1 MENLDKIL
9 ESILFMAG
17 EPVAIVDIVGKLDV
31 TEKELKAA
39 ATTLKKRYSGES
51 GIVLNQFNNKL
62 QLSTN
67 SLYAEAVA
75 SVLNPIRERSLS
87 KATLETAAIIAYKQ
101 PITRLEIE
109 EIRGVGCDYAIS
121 ILLEHNL
128 IEVVGRKDA
137 VGRPVLFGTT
147 DEFLKRF
154 NISSISE
161 LPDYNALLEKVKIV
175 RANTDSLYNEYDV
188 PTDKIVREA
197 DGEALEEGG
206 ETAQEGGEA
215 KTNEPAAESASGV
228 GENTAENV
236 GVTNENAT
244 TNADGGNGTVATN
257 AGDKKSKTK
266 THKADATENEPA
278 AENNDVTAAEHEK
291 KETINAFNDIIKSVN
306 TNTTAKEID
315 LLDDINAD
323 DDDDEIV

>member
-17 EPVAIVDIVGKLDV
+17 EPVAMVDIVGKLDV

-39 ATTLKKRYSGES
+39 AATLKKRYSGES

-75 SVLNPIRERSLS
+75 SVLNPIRERNLS

-154 NISSISE
+154 NISSIGE

-175 RANTDSLYNEYDV
+175 RASTDSLYNEYDV

-197 DGEALEEGG
+197 DGEA
-206 ETAQEGGEA
+206 AQENMETN
-215 KTNEPAAESASGV
+215 TNESATDKAG
-228 GENTAENV
+228 
-236 GVTNENAT
+236 NE
-244 TNADGGNGTVATN
+244 
-257 AGDKKSKTK
+257 KTK
-266 THKADATENEPA
+266 TSKADTADNKLDV
-278 AENNDVTAAEHEK
+278 ENNDVTAAEHEK
-291 KETINAFNDIIKSVN
+291 KETMNAFNDIIKNVN
-306 TNTTAKEID
+306 TNTTAKEMD

>member
-17 EPVAIVDIVGKLDV
+17 EPVAMVDIVGKLDV

-39 ATTLKKRYSGES
+39 AATLKKRYCGES

-75 SVLNPIRERSLS
+75 SVLNPIRERNLS

-154 NISSISE
+154 NISSIGE

-175 RANTDSLYNEYDV
+175 RAGTDSLYNEYDV

-197 DGEALEEGG
+197 DGEA
-206 ETAQEGGEA
+206 A
-215 KTNEPAAESASGV
+215 KENGDGANEPATDNAS
-228 GENTAENV
+228 
-236 GVTNENAT
+236 
-244 TNADGGNGTVATN
+244 GGNGAITN

-266 THKADATENEPA
+266 THKADT
-278 AENNDVTAAEHEK
+278 AESDTIADNNDVTAAEHEK
-291 KETINAFNDIIKSVN
+291 KETINAFNDIIKNVN
-306 TNTTAKEID
+306 TNTTAKEMD

>member
-17 EPVAIVDIVGKLDV
+17 EPVAMVDIVGKLDV

-39 ATTLKKRYSGES
+39 ATTLKKRYCGES
-51 GIVLNQFNNKL
+51 GIILNQFNNKL

-75 SVLNPIRERSLS
+75 SVLNPIRERNLS

-154 NISSISE
+154 NISSIGE

-175 RANTDSLYNEYDV
+175 RASTDSLYNEYDV

-197 DGEALEEGG
+197 DGEATQENM
-206 ETAQEGGEA
+206 ETN
-215 KTNEPAAESASGV
+215 TNESATDKAG
-228 GENTAENV
+228 
-236 GVTNENAT
+236 NE
-244 TNADGGNGTVATN
+244 
-257 AGDKKSKTK
+257 KTK
-266 THKADATENEPA
+266 TSKADPA
-278 AENNDVTAAEHEK
+278 DNKPDVENNDVTAAEHEK
-291 KETINAFNDIIKSVN
+291 KETMNAFNDIIKNVN
-306 TNTTAKEID
+306 TNTTAKEMD

>member
-17 EPVAIVDIVGKLDV
+17 EPVAMVDIVGKLDV

-39 ATTLKKRYSGES
+39 ATTLKKRYCGES

-75 SVLNPIRERSLS
+75 SVLNPIRERNLS

-154 NISSISE
+154 NISSIGE

-175 RANTDSLYNEYDV
+175 RASTDSLYNEYDV

-197 DGEALEEGG
+197 DGEAAKENM
-206 ETAQEGGEA
+206 ETN
-215 KTNEPAAESASGV
+215 TNESA
-228 GENTAENV
+228 T
-236 GVTNENAT
+236 
-244 TNADGGNGTVATN
+244 DN
-257 AGDKKSKTK
+257 AGNEKTK
-266 THKADATENEPA
+266 TSKADTADNKPDV
-278 AENNDVTAAEHEK
+278 ENNGVTAAEHEK
-291 KETINAFNDIIKSVN
+291 KETMNALLKTSTLTQPPKRWICL
-306 TNTTAKEID
+306 TTLMLTMTTTK
-315 LLDDINAD
+315 
-323 DDDDEIV
+323 

>member
-1 MENLDKIL
+1 M
-9 ESILFMAG
+9 
-17 EPVAIVDIVGKLDV
+17 
-31 TEKELKAA
+31 
-39 ATTLKKRYSGES
+39 
-51 GIVLNQFNNKL
+51 
-62 QLSTN
+62 
-67 SLYAEAVA
+67 
-75 SVLNPIRERSLS
+75 LNPIRERNLS
-87 KATLETAAIIAYKQ
+87 KATLETVAIIAYKQ

-154 NISSISE
+154 NISSIGE

-175 RANTDSLYNEYDV
+175 RAGTDSLYNEYDV

-197 DGEALEEGG
+197 DGEA
-206 ETAQEGGEA
+206 A
-215 KTNEPAAESASGV
+215 KENGDGANEPA
-228 GENTAENV
+228 TD
-236 GVTNENAT
+236 NAG
-244 TNADGGNGTVATN
+244 GGNGAITN

-266 THKADATENEPA
+266 THKADTSESDTIAD
-278 AENNDVTAAEHEK
+278 NNDVTAAEHEK
-291 KETINAFNDIIKSVN
+291 KETINAFNDIIKNVN
-306 TNTTAKEID
+306 TNTTAKEMD

>member
-17 EPVAIVDIVGKLDV
+17 EPVAMVDIVGKLDV

-39 ATTLKKRYSGES
+39 AATLKKRYCGES

-75 SVLNPIRERSLS
+75 SVLNPIRERNLS

-154 NISSISE
+154 NISSIGE

-175 RANTDSLYNEYDV
+175 RAGTDSLYNEYDV

-197 DGEALEEGG
+197 DGEA
-206 ETAQEGGEA
+206 A
-215 KTNEPAAESASGV
+215 KENGDGANEPATDNAS
-228 GENTAENV
+228 
-236 GVTNENAT
+236 
-244 TNADGGNGTVATN
+244 GGNGAITN

-266 THKADATENEPA
+266 THKADTAESDTI
-278 AENNDVTAAEHEK
+278 AENNDVTSAEHEK
-291 KETINAFNDIIKSVN
+291 KETINAFNDIIKNVN
-306 TNTTAKEID
+306 TNTTAKEMD

-323 DDDDEIV
+323 DDDDDIV

>member
-17 EPVAIVDIVGKLDV
+17 EPVAMVDIVGKLDV

-39 ATTLKKRYSGES
+39 AATLKKRYCGES

-75 SVLNPIRERSLS
+75 SVLNPIRERNLS

-154 NISSISE
+154 NISSIGE

-175 RANTDSLYNEYDV
+175 RAGTDSLYNEYDV

-197 DGEALEEGG
+197 DGEA
-206 ETAQEGGEA
+206 A
-215 KTNEPAAESASGV
+215 KENGDGANEPATDNAS
-228 GENTAENV
+228 
-236 GVTNENAT
+236 
-244 TNADGGNGTVATN
+244 GGNGAITN

-266 THKADATENEPA
+266 THKADTSESDTIAD
-278 AENNDVTAAEHEK
+278 NNDVTAAEHEK
-291 KETINAFNDIIKSVN
+291 KETINAFNDIIKNAN
-306 TNTTAKEID
+306 TNTTAKEMD

>member
-17 EPVAIVDIVGKLDV
+17 EPVAMVDIVGKLDV

-39 ATTLKKRYSGES
+39 ATTLKKRYCGES
-51 GIVLNQFNNKL
+51 GIILNQFNNKL

-75 SVLNPIRERSLS
+75 SVLNPIRERNLS

-154 NISSISE
+154 NISSIGE

-175 RANTDSLYNEYDV
+175 RASTDSLYNEYDV

-197 DGEALEEGG
+197 DGEA
-206 ETAQEGGEA
+206 A
-215 KTNEPAAESASGV
+215 KENMEKNANESA
-228 GENTAENV
+228 T
-236 GVTNENAT
+236 
-244 TNADGGNGTVATN
+244 DN
-257 AGDKKSKTK
+257 AGNEKTK
-266 THKADATENEPA
+266 TSKADTADNKPDV
-278 AENNDVTAAEHEK
+278 ENNDVTAAEHEK
-291 KETINAFNDIIKSVN
+291 KETMNAFNDIIKNVN
-306 TNTTAKEID
+306 TNTTAKEMD

>member
-17 EPVAIVDIVGKLDV
+17 EPVAMVDIVGKLDV

-39 ATTLKKRYSGES
+39 ATTLKKRYCGES
-51 GIVLNQFNNKL
+51 GIILNQFNNKL

-75 SVLNPIRERSLS
+75 SVLNPIRERNLS

-154 NISSISE
+154 NISSIGE

-175 RANTDSLYNEYDV
+175 RASTDSLYNEYDV

-197 DGEALEEGG
+197 DGEAAKENM
-206 ETAQEGGEA
+206 ETN
-215 KTNEPAAESASGV
+215 TNESATDKAA
-228 GENTAENV
+228 
-236 GVTNENAT
+236 NE
-244 TNADGGNGTVATN
+244 
-257 AGDKKSKTK
+257 KTK
-266 THKADATENEPA
+266 TSKADTADNKPDV
-278 AENNDVTAAEHEK
+278 ENNDVTAAEHEK
-291 KETINAFNDIIKSVN
+291 KETMNAFNDIIKNVN
-306 TNTTAKEID
+306 TNTTAKEMD

-323 DDDDEIV
+323 DDDDDIV

>member
-17 EPVAIVDIVGKLDV
+17 EPVAMVDIVGKLDV

-39 ATTLKKRYSGES
+39 ATTLKKRYCGES
-51 GIVLNQFNNKL
+51 GIILNQFNNKL

-75 SVLNPIRERSLS
+75 SVLNPIRERNLS

-154 NISSISE
+154 NISSIGE

-175 RANTDSLYNEYDV
+175 RASTDSLYNEYDV

-197 DGEALEEGG
+197 DGEASQENM
-206 ETAQEGGEA
+206 ETN
-215 KTNEPAAESASGV
+215 TNESA
-228 GENTAENV
+228 T
-236 GVTNENAT
+236 
-244 TNADGGNGTVATN
+244 DN
-257 AGDKKSKTK
+257 AGNEKNKTS
-266 THKADATENEPA
+266 KADTADNKPDV
-278 AENNDVTAAEHEK
+278 ENNDVTAAEHEK
-291 KETINAFNDIIKSVN
+291 KETMNAFNDIIKNVN
-306 TNTTAKEID
+306 TNTTAKEMD

-323 DDDDEIV
+323 DDNDEIV

>member
-17 EPVAIVDIVGKLDV
+17 EPVAMVDIVGKLDV

-39 ATTLKKRYSGES
+39 ATTLKKRYCGES
-51 GIVLNQFNNKL
+51 GIILNQFNNKL

-67 SLYAEAVA
+67 SLYAEALA
-75 SVLNPIRERSLS
+75 SVLNPIRERNLS

-154 NISSISE
+154 NISSIGE

-175 RANTDSLYNEYDV
+175 RAGTDSLYNEYDV

-197 DGEALEEGG
+197 DGEAAKENM
-206 ETAQEGGEA
+206 ETN
-215 KTNEPAAESASGV
+215 TNESATDKAG
-228 GENTAENV
+228 
-236 GVTNENAT
+236 NE
-244 TNADGGNGTVATN
+244 
-257 AGDKKSKTK
+257 KTK
-266 THKADATENEPA
+266 TSKADTADNRPDV
-278 AENNDVTAAEHEK
+278 ENNDVTAAEHEK
-291 KETINAFNDIIKSVN
+291 KETMNAFNDIIKNVN
-306 TNTTAKEID
+306 TNATAKEMD

>member
-17 EPVAIVDIVGKLDV
+17 EPVAMVDIVGKLDV

-39 ATTLKKRYSGES
+39 AATLKKRYCGES

-75 SVLNPIRERSLS
+75 SVLNPIRERNLS

-154 NISSISE
+154 NISSIGE

-175 RANTDSLYNEYDV
+175 RAGTDSLYNEYDV

-197 DGEALEEGG
+197 DGEAAKENM
-206 ETAQEGGEA
+206 ETN
-215 KTNEPAAESASGV
+215 TNESATDKAG
-228 GENTAENV
+228 
-236 GVTNENAT
+236 NE
-244 TNADGGNGTVATN
+244 
-257 AGDKKSKTK
+257 KTK
-266 THKADATENEPA
+266 TSKADTADNKPDV
-278 AENNDVTAAEHEK
+278 ENNDVTAAEHEK
-291 KETINAFNDIIKSVN
+291 KETMNAFNDIIKNAN
-306 TNTTAKEID
+306 TNTTAKEMD

>member
-17 EPVAIVDIVGKLDV
+17 EPVAMVDIVGKLDV

-39 ATTLKKRYSGES
+39 ATTLKKRYCGES
-51 GIVLNQFNNKL
+51 GIILNQFNNKL

-75 SVLNPIRERSLS
+75 SVLNPIRERNLS

-154 NISSISE
+154 NISSIGE

-175 RANTDSLYNEYDV
+175 RAGTDSLYNEYDV

-197 DGEALEEGG
+197 DGEAAKENM
-206 ETAQEGGEA
+206 ETN
-215 KTNEPAAESASGV
+215 TNESAADKAG
-228 GENTAENV
+228 
-236 GVTNENAT
+236 NE
-244 TNADGGNGTVATN
+244 
-257 AGDKKSKTK
+257 KTK
-266 THKADATENEPA
+266 TSKADTADNRPDV
-278 AENNDVTAAEHEK
+278 ENNDVTAAEHEK
-291 KETINAFNDIIKSVN
+291 KETMNAFNDIIKNVN
-306 TNTTAKEID
+306 TNTTAKEMD

>member
-17 EPVAIVDIVGKLDV
+17 EPVAMVDIVGKLDV

-39 ATTLKKRYSGES
+39 AATLKKRYCGES

-75 SVLNPIRERSLS
+75 SVLNPIRERNLS

-154 NISSISE
+154 NISSIGE

-175 RANTDSLYNEYDV
+175 RAGTDSLYNEYDV

-197 DGEALEEGG
+197 DGEA
-206 ETAQEGGEA
+206 A
-215 KTNEPAAESASGV
+215 KENGDGANEPA
-228 GENTAENV
+228 TD
-236 GVTNENAT
+236 NAG
-244 TNADGGNGTVATN
+244 GGNGAITN

-266 THKADATENEPA
+266 THKADTAESDTI
-278 AENNDVTAAEHEK
+278 AENNDVTSAEHEK
-291 KETINAFNDIIKSVN
+291 KETINAFNDIIKNVN
-306 TNTTAKEID
+306 TNTTAKEMD

-323 DDDDEIV
+323 YDDDEIV

>member
-17 EPVAIVDIVGKLDV
+17 EPVAMVDIVGKLDV

-39 ATTLKKRYSGES
+39 AATLKKRYCGES

-75 SVLNPIRERSLS
+75 SVLNPIRERNLS

-154 NISSISE
+154 NISSIGE

-175 RANTDSLYNEYDV
+175 RAGTDSLYNEYDV

-197 DGEALEEGG
+197 DGEA
-206 ETAQEGGEA
+206 A
-215 KTNEPAAESASGV
+215 KENGDGANEPATDNAS
-228 GENTAENV
+228 
-236 GVTNENAT
+236 
-244 TNADGGNGTVATN
+244 GGNGAITN

-266 THKADATENEPA
+266 THKADTSESDTIAD
-278 AENNDVTAAEHEK
+278 NNDVTSAEHEK
-291 KETINAFNDIIKSVN
+291 KETINAFNDIIKNAN
-306 TNTTAKEID
+306 TNTTAKEMD

>member
-17 EPVAIVDIVGKLDV
+17 EPVAMVDIVGKLDV

-39 ATTLKKRYSGES
+39 ATTLKKRYCGES
-51 GIVLNQFNNKL
+51 GIVLNHFNNKL

-75 SVLNPIRERSLS
+75 SVLNPIRERNLS

-154 NISSISE
+154 NISSIGE

-175 RANTDSLYNEYDV
+175 RAGTDSLYNEYDV

-197 DGEALEEGG
+197 DGEAAKENM
-206 ETAQEGGEA
+206 ETN
-215 KTNEPAAESASGV
+215 TNESAADKAG
-228 GENTAENV
+228 
-236 GVTNENAT
+236 NE
-244 TNADGGNGTVATN
+244 
-257 AGDKKSKTK
+257 KTK
-266 THKADATENEPA
+266 TSKADTADNRPDV
-278 AENNDVTAAEHEK
+278 ENNDVTAAEHEK
-291 KETINAFNDIIKSVN
+291 KETMNAFNDIIKNVN
-306 TNTTAKEID
+306 TNTTAKEMD

>member
-17 EPVAIVDIVGKLDV
+17 EPVAMVDIVGKLDV

-39 ATTLKKRYSGES
+39 AATLKKRYCGES

-75 SVLNPIRERSLS
+75 SVLNPIRERNLS

-154 NISSISE
+154 NISSIGE

-175 RANTDSLYNEYDV
+175 RASTDSLYNEYDV

-197 DGEALEEGG
+197 DGEA
-206 ETAQEGGEA
+206 A
-215 KTNEPAAESASGV
+215 KENGDGANEPATDNAS
-228 GENTAENV
+228 
-236 GVTNENAT
+236 
-244 TNADGGNGTVATN
+244 GGNGAITN
-257 AGDKKSKTK
+257 AGEKKSKTK
-266 THKADATENEPA
+266 THKADTSESDTI
-278 AENNDVTAAEHEK
+278 AENNDVTSAEHEK
-291 KETINAFNDIIKSVN
+291 KETINAFNDIIKNAN
-306 TNTTAKEID
+306 TNTTAKEMD

>member
-17 EPVAIVDIVGKLDV
+17 EPVAMVDIVGKLDV

-39 ATTLKKRYSGES
+39 ATTLKKRYCGES

-67 SLYAEAVA
+67 SLYAEALA
-75 SVLNPIRERSLS
+75 SVLNPIRERNLS

-154 NISSISE
+154 NISSIGE

-175 RANTDSLYNEYDV
+175 RAGTDSLYNEYDV

-197 DGEALEEGG
+197 DGEAAKENM
-206 ETAQEGGEA
+206 ETN
-215 KTNEPAAESASGV
+215 TNESATDKAG
-228 GENTAENV
+228 
-236 GVTNENAT
+236 NE
-244 TNADGGNGTVATN
+244 
-257 AGDKKSKTK
+257 KTK
-266 THKADATENEPA
+266 TSKADTADNRPDV
-278 AENNDVTAAEHEK
+278 ENNDVTAAEHEK
-291 KETINAFNDIIKSVN
+291 KETMNAFNDIIKNVN
-306 TNTTAKEID
+306 TNATAKEMD

>member
-17 EPVAIVDIVGKLDV
+17 EPVAMVDIVGKLDV

-39 ATTLKKRYSGES
+39 ATTLKKRYCGES
-51 GIVLNQFNNKL
+51 GIILNQFNNKL

-75 SVLNPIRERSLS
+75 SVLNPIRERNLS

-154 NISSISE
+154 NISSIGE

-175 RANTDSLYNEYDV
+175 RAGTDSLYNEYDV

-197 DGEALEEGG
+197 DGEA
-206 ETAQEGGEA
+206 A
-215 KTNEPAAESASGV
+215 KENGDGANEPA
-228 GENTAENV
+228 TD
-236 GVTNENAT
+236 NAR
-244 TNADGGNGTVATN
+244 GGNGAITN

-266 THKADATENEPA
+266 THKADTAESDTI
-278 AENNDVTAAEHEK
+278 AENNDVTSAEHEK
-291 KETINAFNDIIKSVN
+291 KETINAFNDIIKNVN
-306 TNTTAKEID
+306 TNTTAKEMD

-323 DDDDEIV
+323 DDDDDIV

>member
-17 EPVAIVDIVGKLDV
+17 EPVAMVDIVGKLDV

-39 ATTLKKRYSGES
+39 AATLKKRYCGES

-75 SVLNPIRERSLS
+75 SVLNPIRERNLS

-154 NISSISE
+154 NISSIGE

-175 RANTDSLYNEYDV
+175 RAGTDSLYNEYDV

-197 DGEALEEGG
+197 DGEA
-206 ETAQEGGEA
+206 A
-215 KTNEPAAESASGV
+215 KENGDGANEPATDNAS
-228 GENTAENV
+228 
-236 GVTNENAT
+236 
-244 TNADGGNGTVATN
+244 GGNGAITN

-266 THKADATENEPA
+266 THKADTSESDTI
-278 AENNDVTAAEHEK
+278 AENNDVTSAEHEK
-291 KETINAFNDIIKSVN
+291 KETINAFNDIIKNVN
-306 TNTTAKEID
+306 TNTTAKEMD

>member
-17 EPVAIVDIVGKLDV
+17 EPVAMVDIVGKLDV

-39 ATTLKKRYSGES
+39 AATLKKRYSGES

-75 SVLNPIRERSLS
+75 SVLNPIRERNLS

-147 DEFLKRF
+147 DEFLKRC
-154 NISSISE
+154 NISSIGE

-175 RANTDSLYNEYDV
+175 RAGTDSLYNEYDV

-197 DGEALEEGG
+197 DGEA
-206 ETAQEGGEA
+206 A
-215 KTNEPAAESASGV
+215 KENGDGANEP
-228 GENTAENV
+228 
-236 GVTNENAT
+236 VTDNAG
-244 TNADGGNGTVATN
+244 GGNGEITN
-257 AGDKKSKTK
+257 AGEKKSKTK
-266 THKADATENEPA
+266 THKADT
-278 AENNDVTAAEHEK
+278 AESDTIADNNDVTAAEHEK
-291 KETINAFNDIIKSVN
+291 KETINAFNDIIKNVN
-306 TNTTAKEID
+306 TNTTAKDMD

>member
-17 EPVAIVDIVGKLDV
+17 EPVAMVDIVGKLDV

-39 ATTLKKRYSGES
+39 AATLKKRYCGES

-75 SVLNPIRERSLS
+75 SVLNPIRERNLS

-154 NISSISE
+154 NISSIGE

-175 RANTDSLYNEYDV
+175 RAGTDSLYNEYDV

-197 DGEALEEGG
+197 DGEA
-206 ETAQEGGEA
+206 A
-215 KTNEPAAESASGV
+215 KENGDGANEP
-228 GENTAENV
+228 
-236 GVTNENAT
+236 VTDNAG
-244 TNADGGNGTVATN
+244 GGNGAITN
-257 AGDKKSKTK
+257 AGEKKSKTK
-266 THKADATENEPA
+266 THKADTAESDTI
-278 AENNDVTAAEHEK
+278 AENNDVTSAEHEK
-291 KETINAFNDIIKSVN
+291 KETINAFNDIIKNVN
-306 TNTTAKEID
+306 TNTTAKEMD

-323 DDDDEIV
+323 DDDDDIV

>member
-17 EPVAIVDIVGKLDV
+17 EPVAMVDIVGKLDV

-39 ATTLKKRYSGES
+39 AATLKKRYCGES

-75 SVLNPIRERSLS
+75 SVLNPIRERNLS

-154 NISSISE
+154 NISSIGE

-175 RANTDSLYNEYDV
+175 RAGTDSLYNEYDV

-197 DGEALEEGG
+197 DGEA
-206 ETAQEGGEA
+206 A
-215 KTNEPAAESASGV
+215 KENGDGANEPATDNAS
-228 GENTAENV
+228 
-236 GVTNENAT
+236 
-244 TNADGGNGTVATN
+244 GGNGAITN

-266 THKADATENEPA
+266 THKADTAESDA
-278 AENNDVTAAEHEK
+278 IAENNDVTSAEHEK
-291 KETINAFNDIIKSVN
+291 KETINAFNDIIKNVN
-306 TNTTAKEID
+306 TNTTAKEMD

>member
-17 EPVAIVDIVGKLDV
+17 EPVAMVDIVGKLDV

-39 ATTLKKRYSGES
+39 AATLKKRYCGES

-75 SVLNPIRERSLS
+75 SVLNPIRERNLS

-154 NISSISE
+154 NISSIGE

-175 RANTDSLYNEYDV
+175 RAGTDSLYNEYDV

-197 DGEALEEGG
+197 DGEA
-206 ETAQEGGEA
+206 A
-215 KTNEPAAESASGV
+215 KENGDGANEPA
-228 GENTAENV
+228 TD
-236 GVTNENAT
+236 NAR
-244 TNADGGNGTVATN
+244 GGNGAITN
-257 AGDKKSKTK
+257 AGEKKSKTK
-266 THKADATENEPA
+266 THKADTSESDTI
-278 AENNDVTAAEHEK
+278 AENNDVTSAEHEK
-291 KETINAFNDIIKSVN
+291 KETINAFNDIIKNVN
-306 TNTTAKEID
+306 TNTTAKEMD

-323 DDDDEIV
+323 DDDDDIV

>member
-17 EPVAIVDIVGKLDV
+17 EPVAMVDIVGKLDV

-39 ATTLKKRYSGES
+39 VATLNKRYCGES

-75 SVLNPIRERSLS
+75 SVLNPIRERNLS

-154 NISSISE
+154 NISSIGE

-175 RANTDSLYNEYDV
+175 RAGTDSLYNEYDV

-197 DGEALEEGG
+197 DGEA
-206 ETAQEGGEA
+206 A
-215 KTNEPAAESASGV
+215 KENGDGANEPA
-228 GENTAENV
+228 TD
-236 GVTNENAT
+236 NAG
-244 TNADGGNGTVATN
+244 GGNGAITN

-266 THKADATENEPA
+266 THKADTSESDTI

-291 KETINAFNDIIKSVN
+291 KETMNAFNDIIKNVN
-306 TNTTAKEID
+306 TNTTAKEMD

-323 DDDDEIV
+323 DDDDDIV

>member
-75 SVLNPIRERSLS
+75 SVLNPIRERNLS

-175 RANTDSLYNEYDV
+175 RAGTDSLYNEYDV
-188 PTDKIVREA
+188 PTDKIVRETDGEVA
-197 DGEALEEGG
+197 QENGEALK
-206 ETAQEGGEA
+206 EGGEA
-215 KTNEPAAESASGV
+215 NAAESA
-228 GENTAENV
+228 NAT
-236 GVTNENAT
+236 ENA
-244 TNADGGNGTVATN
+244 DSKNGAVATN
-257 AGDKKSKTK
+257 AGDKKGKTK
-266 THKADATENEPA
+266 IHKANAAESEPA

-323 DDDDEIV
+323 EDDNEIV

>member
-17 EPVAIVDIVGKLDV
+17 EPVAMVDIVGKLDV

-39 ATTLKKRYSGES
+39 AATLKKRYCGES

-75 SVLNPIRERSLS
+75 SVLNPIRERNLS

-154 NISSISE
+154 NISSIGE

-175 RANTDSLYNEYDV
+175 RAGTDSLYNEYDV

-197 DGEALEEGG
+197 DGEA
-206 ETAQEGGEA
+206 A
-215 KTNEPAAESASGV
+215 KENGDGANEPA
-228 GENTAENV
+228 TD
-236 GVTNENAT
+236 NAG
-244 TNADGGNGTVATN
+244 GGNGAITN

-266 THKADATENEPA
+266 THKADTSESDTI
-278 AENNDVTAAEHEK
+278 AENNDGTSAEHEK
-291 KETINAFNDIIKSVN
+291 KETINAFNDIIKNVN
-306 TNTTAKEID
+306 TNTTAKEMD

>member
-17 EPVAIVDIVGKLDV
+17 EPVAMVDIVGKLDV

-39 ATTLKKRYSGES
+39 ATTLKKRYCGES

-75 SVLNPIRERSLS
+75 SVLNPIRERNLS

-154 NISSISE
+154 NISSIGE

-175 RANTDSLYNEYDV
+175 RAGTDSLYNEYDV

-197 DGEALEEGG
+197 DGEAAKENM
-206 ETAQEGGEA
+206 ETN
-215 KTNEPAAESASGV
+215 TNESA
-228 GENTAENV
+228 T
-236 GVTNENAT
+236 
-244 TNADGGNGTVATN
+244 DN
-257 AGDKKSKTK
+257 AGNEKTK
-266 THKADATENEPA
+266 TSKADTADNRPDV
-278 AENNDVTAAEHEK
+278 ENNDVTAAEHEK
-291 KETINAFNDIIKSVN
+291 KETMNAFNDIIKNVN
-306 TNTTAKEID
+306 TNTTAKEMD

>member
-17 EPVAIVDIVGKLDV
+17 EPVAMVDIVGKLDV

-39 ATTLKKRYSGES
+39 AATLKKRYCGES

-75 SVLNPIRERSLS
+75 SVLNPIRERNLS

-154 NISSISE
+154 NISSIGE

-175 RANTDSLYNEYDV
+175 RAGTDSLYNEYDV

-197 DGEALEEGG
+197 DGEA
-206 ETAQEGGEA
+206 A
-215 KTNEPAAESASGV
+215 KENGDGANEPATDNAS
-228 GENTAENV
+228 
-236 GVTNENAT
+236 
-244 TNADGGNGTVATN
+244 GGNGAITN
-257 AGDKKSKTK
+257 AGEKKSKTK
-266 THKADATENEPA
+266 THKADTSESDTIAD
-278 AENNDVTAAEHEK
+278 NNDVTSAEHEK
-291 KETINAFNDIIKSVN
+291 KETINAFNDIIKNVN
-306 TNTTAKEID
+306 TNTTAKEMD
-315 LLDDINAD
+315 LLDDINAYD
-323 DDDDEIV
+323 DDDDIV

>member
-17 EPVAIVDIVGKLDV
+17 EPVAMVDIVGKLDV

-39 ATTLKKRYSGES
+39 AATLKKRYCGES

-75 SVLNPIRERSLS
+75 SVLNPIRERNLS

-154 NISSISE
+154 NISSIGE

-175 RANTDSLYNEYDV
+175 RAGTDSLYNEYDV

-197 DGEALEEGG
+197 DGEA
-206 ETAQEGGEA
+206 A
-215 KTNEPAAESASGV
+215 KENGDGANEPA
-228 GENTAENV
+228 TD
-236 GVTNENAT
+236 NAG
-244 TNADGGNGTVATN
+244 GGNGAITN

-266 THKADATENEPA
+266 THKADTSESDTIAD
-278 AENNDVTAAEHEK
+278 NNDVTSAEHEK
-291 KETINAFNDIIKSVN
+291 KETINAFNDIIKNVN
-306 TNTTAKEID
+306 TNTTAKEMD

-323 DDDDEIV
+323 DDDDDIV

>member
-17 EPVAIVDIVGKLDV
+17 EPVAMVDIVGKLDV

-39 ATTLKKRYSGES
+39 AATLKKRYCGES

-75 SVLNPIRERSLS
+75 SVLNPIRERNLS

-154 NISSISE
+154 NISSIGE

-175 RANTDSLYNEYDV
+175 RAGTDSLYNEYDV

-197 DGEALEEGG
+197 DGEA
-206 ETAQEGGEA
+206 A
-215 KTNEPAAESASGV
+215 KENGDGANEPATDNAS
-228 GENTAENV
+228 
-236 GVTNENAT
+236 
-244 TNADGGNGTVATN
+244 GGNGAITN

-266 THKADATENEPA
+266 THKADTSESDTIAD
-278 AENNDVTAAEHEK
+278 NNDVTSAEHEK
-291 KETINAFNDIIKSVN
+291 KETINAFNDIIKNVN
-306 TNTTAKEID
+306 TNTTAKEMD

>member
-17 EPVAIVDIVGKLDV
+17 EPVAMVDIVGKLDV

-39 ATTLKKRYSGES
+39 AATLKKRYCGES

-75 SVLNPIRERSLS
+75 SVLNPIRERNLS

-154 NISSISE
+154 NISSIGE

-175 RANTDSLYNEYDV
+175 RAGTDSLYNEYDV

-197 DGEALEEGG
+197 DGEA
-206 ETAQEGGEA
+206 A
-215 KTNEPAAESASGV
+215 KENGDGANEPATDNAS
-228 GENTAENV
+228 
-236 GVTNENAT
+236 
-244 TNADGGNGTVATN
+244 GGNGAITN
-257 AGDKKSKTK
+257 AGEKKSKTK
-266 THKADATENEPA
+266 THKAETSESDTIAD
-278 AENNDVTAAEHEK
+278 NNDVTAAEHEK
-291 KETINAFNDIIKSVN
+291 KETINAFNDIIKNAN
-306 TNTTAKEID
+306 TNTTAKEMD

>member
-17 EPVAIVDIVGKLDV
+17 EPVAMVDIVGKLDV

-39 ATTLKKRYSGES
+39 AATLKKRYCGES

-75 SVLNPIRERSLS
+75 SVLNPIRERNLS

-154 NISSISE
+154 NISSIGE

-175 RANTDSLYNEYDV
+175 RAGTDSLYNEYDV

-197 DGEALEEGG
+197 DGEA
-206 ETAQEGGEA
+206 A
-215 KTNEPAAESASGV
+215 KESGDGANEPATDNAS
-228 GENTAENV
+228 
-236 GVTNENAT
+236 
-244 TNADGGNGTVATN
+244 GGNGAITN
-257 AGDKKSKTK
+257 AGEKKSKTK
-266 THKADATENEPA
+266 THKADTSESDTIAD
-278 AENNDVTAAEHEK
+278 NNDVTAAEHEK
-291 KETINAFNDIIKSVN
+291 KETINAFNDIIKNAN
-306 TNTTAKEID
+306 TNTTAKEMD

>member
-17 EPVAIVDIVGKLDV
+17 EPVAMVDIVGKLDV

-39 ATTLKKRYSGES
+39 AATLKKRYSGES

-75 SVLNPIRERSLS
+75 SVLNPIRERNLS

-154 NISSISE
+154 NISSIGE

-175 RANTDSLYNEYDV
+175 RAGTDSLYNEYDV

-197 DGEALEEGG
+197 DGEA
-206 ETAQEGGEA
+206 A
-215 KTNEPAAESASGV
+215 KENGDGANEPA
-228 GENTAENV
+228 TD
-236 GVTNENAT
+236 NAG
-244 TNADGGNGTVATN
+244 GGNGDITN
-257 AGDKKSKTK
+257 AGDKKDKTK
-266 THKADATENEPA
+266 THKADTAESDTI

-291 KETINAFNDIIKSVN
+291 KETINAFNDIIKNVN
-306 TNTTAKEID
+306 TNTTAKEMD

>member
-17 EPVAIVDIVGKLDV
+17 EPVAMVDIVGKLDV

-39 ATTLKKRYSGES
+39 ATTLKKRYCGES

-75 SVLNPIRERSLS
+75 SVLNPIRERNLS

-154 NISSISE
+154 NISSIGE

-175 RANTDSLYNEYDV
+175 RAGTDSLYNEYDV

-197 DGEALEEGG
+197 DGEAAKENM
-206 ETAQEGGEA
+206 ETN
-215 KTNEPAAESASGV
+215 TNESA
-228 GENTAENV
+228 T
-236 GVTNENAT
+236 
-244 TNADGGNGTVATN
+244 DN
-257 AGDKKSKTK
+257 AGNEKTK
-266 THKADATENEPA
+266 TRKADTADNKPDV
-278 AENNDVTAAEHEK
+278 ENNDVTAAEHEK
-291 KETINAFNDIIKSVN
+291 KETMNAFNDIIKNVN
-306 TNTTAKEID
+306 TNATAKEMD